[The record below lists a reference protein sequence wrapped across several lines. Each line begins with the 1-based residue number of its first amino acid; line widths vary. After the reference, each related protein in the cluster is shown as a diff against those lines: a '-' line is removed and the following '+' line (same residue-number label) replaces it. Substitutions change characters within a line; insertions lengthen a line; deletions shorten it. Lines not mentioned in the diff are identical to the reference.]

1 MLDGVSGA
9 RVAIIGGGIS
19 GLAAAWFLRQSL
31 GPGAQVVVLE
41 KQPVVGGHLR
51 VSDVAGLPVDEGAES
66 LLARR
71 PEAVDLARAVGLGDD
86 IVHPAAVGAG
96 LWSRGAIVPLPT
108 GTVMGVPADPAQLAG
123 VLTPGEVAAAIAR
136 DASPPGLSVEE
147 DVAIG
152 RLVRSRYG
160 DAVADR
166 LVEPLLGGVYA
177 GRADELSLD
186 ATVPVLGAA
195 VREARTLGEAV
206 AAAGRPGA
214 GPGAAPPATETSR
227 DEPETT
233 SADEPSAGAGGMS
246 RPVRVGGPP
255 YGRAPTPSAALAGTP
270 TDETA
275 AGEPGDAPPE
285 GPEETSADEPSAGA
299 GGMSRPVRVGG
310 PPYGRAPTPSAAAAS
325 PVFAG
330 VVGGVGRLPGAVAAA
345 SGADVRTGV
354 TVRALERTP
363 AGWRLVT
370 GPVPEPSVLEV
381 DAVVVATP
389 AVAAARLLASAA
401 PAAAAEL
408 GAVEAASMAIVTLAL
423 PAGGFPAAPSSS
435 GFLVPPVDGRTV
447 KAVTFSSAKWPWL
460 GGRAGGLVLLRASL
474 GRHGE
479 ARDLQRDDDELVAA
493 ALADVRAATGYA
505 GGVVDSRVT
514 RWGGALPQYAV
525 GHLDRVA
532 RVRAAVDA
540 VPGLAVC
547 GAVYDGVGVAACV
560 GAAREAVGRVAA
572 YLSERR
578 ARIET

>member
-1 MLDGVSGA
+1 MV
-9 RVAIIGGGIS
+9 GGGIS

-31 GPGAQVVVLE
+31 GPAAEIVVLE

-51 VSDVAGLPVDEGAES
+51 VSEVAGLPVDEGAES

-71 PEAVDLARAVGLGDD
+71 PEAVDLVAAVGLGSSV
-86 IVHPAAVGAG
+86 VHPASVGAG
-96 LWSRGAIVPLPT
+96 LWSRGSIVALPA
-108 GTVMGVPADPAQLAG
+108 GTVMGVPADPVGLAG
-123 VLTPGEVAAAIAR
+123 VLTTDEVMKAIAR
-136 DASPPGLSVEE
+136 DALSPLRVEE

-186 ATVPVLGAA
+186 ATVPALGAA
-195 VREARTLGEAV
+195 VRTARSLGEAV
-206 AAAGRPGA
+206 SAVSPDGA
-214 GPGAAPPATETSR
+214 
-227 DEPETT
+227 
-233 SADEPSAGAGGMS
+233 SAGA
-246 RPVRVGGPP
+246 
-255 YGRAPTPSAALAGTP
+255 SA
-270 TDETA
+270 
-275 AGEPGDAPPE
+275 
-285 GPEETSADEPSAGA
+285 
-299 GGMSRPVRVGG
+299 R
-310 PPYGRAPTPSAAAAS
+310 

-330 VVGGVGRLPGAVAAA
+330 LDGGVGRLPGAVAAA

-354 TVRALERTP
+354 TVRSLERT
-363 AGWRLVT
+363 ADGWRLVT
-370 GPVPEPSVLEV
+370 GPVPAPSVLDV
-381 DAVVVATP
+381 DAVVL
-389 AVAAARLLASAA
+389 AVPAAAASRLLGAEV

-408 GAVEAASMAIVTLAL
+408 GSVEAASMAIVTLAL
-423 PAGGFPAAPSSS
+423 PADGFPAAPSSS
-435 GFLVPPVDGRTV
+435 GFLVPPVDGRTI
-447 KAVTFSSAKWPWL
+447 KAVTYSSVKWPWL
-460 GGRAGGLVLLRASL
+460 GGRAEAGGLVLLRASL

-479 ARDLQRDDDELVAA
+479 ARDLQLDDGELAAA
-493 ALADVRAATGYA
+493 ALADVRAATGYSGDVA
-505 GGVVDSRVT
+505 DSRVT

-560 GAAREAVGRVAA
+560 GAARDAAARVVAD
-572 YLSERR
+572 LSERR

>member
-1 MLDGVSGA
+1 MSGA
-9 RVAIIGGGIS
+9 RVAVVGGGIS

-31 GPGAQVVVLE
+31 GPEAQIVVLE

-71 PEAVDLARAVGLGDD
+71 PEAVELARAVGLGDD

-96 LWSRGAIVPLPT
+96 LWSRGSIVPMPA
-108 GTVMGVPADPAQLAG
+108 GTVMGVPADPARLAG
-123 VLTPGEVAAAIAR
+123 VLTAGEVAAAIAR
-136 DASPPGLSVEE
+136 DASPPGLAVDE

-186 ATVPVLGAA
+186 ATVPALGAA
-195 VREARTLGEAV
+195 VRTARTLGEAV
-206 AAAGRPGA
+206 AMAATRPG
-214 GPGAAPPATETSR
+214 GSP
-227 DEPETT
+227 
-233 SADEPSAGAGGMS
+233 AGAGS
-246 RPVRVGGPP
+246 
-255 YGRAPTPSAALAGTP
+255 GTP
-270 TDETA
+270 ASSGSVGT
-275 AGEPGDAPPE
+275 PG
-285 GPEETSADEPSAGA
+285 
-299 GGMSRPVRVGG
+299 
-310 PPYGRAPTPSAAAAS
+310 

-330 VVGGVGRLPGAVAAA
+330 LAGGVGRLPGAVAAA
-345 SGADVRTGV
+345 SGAEVRTGV
-354 TVRALERTP
+354 TVRSIERTP
-363 AGWRLVT
+363 NGWRLVT
-370 GPVPEPSVLEV
+370 GPVPAPSVLEV
-381 DAVVVATP
+381 DAVVMATP
-389 AVAAARLLASAA
+389 AVAAARLLAEAA

-408 GAVEAASMAIVTLAL
+408 GAVKAASMAIVTLAL
-423 PAGGFPAAPSSS
+423 PADGFPAAPSSS
-435 GFLVPPVDGRTV
+435 GFLVPPVERRTV
-447 KAVTFSSAKWPWL
+447 KAVTFSSVKWPWL
-460 GGRAGGLVLLRASL
+460 GERADGMVLLRASL
-474 GRHGE
+474 GRYGE
-479 ARDLQRDDDELVAA
+479 TRDLQRDDGELVAA

-560 GAAREAVGRVAA
+560 GAARAAAGRVAA
-572 YLSERR
+572 SLSERR
-578 ARIET
+578 ARIDT

>member
-1 MLDGVSGA
+1 MSGV
-9 RVAIIGGGIS
+9 RVAVVGGGIS
-19 GLAAAWFLRQSL
+19 GLAAAWFLRQEL
-31 GPGAQVVVLE
+31 GPSAQIVVLE

-51 VSDVAGLPVDEGAES
+51 VSEVAGLPVDEGAES

-71 PEAVDLARAVGLGDD
+71 PEAVDLARATGLGDD
-86 IVHPAAVGAG
+86 VVHPASVGAG
-96 LWSRGAIVPLPT
+96 LWSRGDVVPMPA
-108 GTVMGVPADPAQLAG
+108 GTVMGVPADPAGLGG
-123 VLTPGEVAAAIAR
+123 VLTAGEVAAAIAR
-136 DASPPGLSVEE
+136 DASPPGLAVDE

-186 ATVPVLGAA
+186 ATVPALGAA

-206 AAAGRPGA
+206 AATASAA
-214 GPGAAPPATETSR
+214 GPSAP
-227 DEPETT
+227 
-233 SADEPSAGAGGMS
+233 AG
-246 RPVRVGGPP
+246 
-255 YGRAPTPSAALAGTP
+255 
-270 TDETA
+270 
-275 AGEPGDAPPE
+275 
-285 GPEETSADEPSAGA
+285 
-299 GGMSRPVRVGG
+299 
-310 PPYGRAPTPSAAAAS
+310 

-330 VVGGVGRLPGAVAAA
+330 LAGGVGRLPGAVAAA

-354 TVRALERTP
+354 TVRSLERT
-363 AGWRLVT
+363 AGGWRLVT
-370 GPVPEPSVLEV
+370 GPVPAPVVLEA

-389 AVAAARLLASAA
+389 AAAAARLLATAA

-408 GAVEAASMAIVTLAL
+408 GAVEAASMAIVTVAL
-423 PAGGFPAAPSSS
+423 PADGFPVPPSSS
-435 GFLVPPVDGRTV
+435 GFLVPPVDGRTI
-447 KAVTFSSAKWPWL
+447 KAVTFSSVKWPWL
-460 GGRAGGLVLLRASL
+460 GERAGTDGLVLLRASL

-479 ARDLQRDDDELVAA
+479 AQDLQRDDDELVAA

-505 GGVVDSRVT
+505 GAVADSRVT

-547 GAVYDGVGVAACV
+547 GAVYDGVGVAACI
-560 GAAREAVGRVAA
+560 GSAREAARRVVAALSEGRV
-572 YLSERR
+572 
-578 ARIET
+578 RIES

>member
-1 MLDGVSGA
+1 MLGRVSGV
-9 RVAIIGGGIS
+9 RVAVVGGGIS

-31 GPGAQVVVLE
+31 GPSAQIVVLE

-51 VSDVAGLPVDEGAES
+51 VSEVAGLPVDEGAES

-71 PEAVDLARAVGLGDD
+71 PEAVELARDVGLGDD

-96 LWSRGAIVPLPT
+96 LWSRGSIVALPA
-108 GTVMGVPADPAQLAG
+108 GTVMGVPADPAQLGG
-123 VLTPGEVAAAIAR
+123 VLTAAEMTSAIVR
-136 DASPPGLSVEE
+136 DAADPLSVDG

-186 ATVPVLGAA
+186 ATVPALGAA
-195 VREARTLGEAV
+195 VRTAQSLGEAV
-206 AAAGRPGA
+206 ALTAPRPAGPAPAAG
-214 GPGAAPPATETSR
+214 
-227 DEPETT
+227 
-233 SADEPSAGAGGMS
+233 
-246 RPVRVGGPP
+246 
-255 YGRAPTPSAALAGTP
+255 
-270 TDETA
+270 
-275 AGEPGDAPPE
+275 
-285 GPEETSADEPSAGA
+285 
-299 GGMSRPVRVGG
+299 
-310 PPYGRAPTPSAAAAS
+310 

-330 VVGGVGRLPGAVAAA
+330 LTGGVGRLPGAVVAA
-345 SGADVRTGV
+345 SGAEVRTGV
-354 TVRALERTP
+354 TVRSIERT
-363 AGWRLVT
+363 ADGWRLVT
-370 GPVPEPSVLEV
+370 GPVPEPSVLDV

-408 GAVEAASMAIVTLAL
+408 GGVEAASMAIVTLAL

-447 KAVTFSSAKWPWL
+447 KAVTYSSVKWPWL
-460 GGRAGGLVLLRASL
+460 GGRAEAGGLVLLRASL

-479 ARDLQRDDDELVAA
+479 ARDLQRDDDDLVAA

-532 RVRAAVDA
+532 RIRAAVEP

-560 GAAREAVGRVAA
+560 GAAHDAAGRVAA

>member
-1 MLDGVSGA
+1 MSGV
-9 RVAIIGGGIS
+9 RVAVVGGGIS

-31 GPGAQVVVLE
+31 GASAQIVVLE

-71 PEAVDLARAVGLGDD
+71 PEAVELARDVGLGDD

-96 LWSRGAIVPLPT
+96 LWSRGSIVALPA
-108 GTVMGVPADPAQLAG
+108 GTVMGVPADPARLTG
-123 VLTPGEVAAAIAR
+123 VLTPAEMTAAIVR
-136 DASPPGLSVEE
+136 DAADPLSVDG

-186 ATVPVLGAA
+186 ATVPALGAA
-195 VREARTLGEAV
+195 ARTAQSLGEAV
-206 AAAGRPGA
+206 SAVAAGP
-214 GPGAAPPATETSR
+214 
-227 DEPETT
+227 
-233 SADEPSAGAGGMS
+233 PSA
-246 RPVRVGGPP
+246 
-255 YGRAPTPSAALAGTP
+255 
-270 TDETA
+270 
-275 AGEPGDAPPE
+275 PG
-285 GPEETSADEPSAGA
+285 
-299 GGMSRPVRVGG
+299 
-310 PPYGRAPTPSAAAAS
+310 SAAAPAS
-325 PVFAG
+325 AAAPGSAAAPASAGPVFAG
-330 VVGGVGRLPGAVAAA
+330 LTGGVGRLPGAVAAA
-345 SGADVRTGV
+345 SGAEVRTGV
-354 TVRALERTP
+354 TVRSIERTP
-363 AGWRLVT
+363 DGWRLVT

-401 PAAAAEL
+401 PVAAAEL
-408 GAVEAASMAIVTLAL
+408 GGVEAASMAIVTLAL
-423 PAGGFPAAPSSS
+423 PAGGFPTAPSTS
-435 GFLVPPVDGRTV
+435 GFLVPPVDGRTI
-447 KAVTFSSAKWPWL
+447 KAVTYSSVKWPWL

-479 ARDLQRDDDELVAA
+479 ARALQRDDDELVAA
-493 ALADVRAATGYA
+493 ALADVRGATGYA

-532 RVRAAVDA
+532 RIRAAVEP

-547 GAVYDGVGVAACV
+547 GAVYDGVGIAACV
-560 GAAREAVGRVAA
+560 GAARDAAGRVGA

>member
-1 MLDGVSGA
+1 MSGV
-9 RVAIIGGGIS
+9 RVAVVGGGIS

-31 GPGAQVVVLE
+31 GPDAEIVVLE

-51 VSDVAGLPVDEGAES
+51 VSEVAGLPVDEGAES

-71 PEAVDLARAVGLGDD
+71 PEAVDLAVAVGLGDD

-96 LWSRGAIVPLPT
+96 LWSRGEIVPLPV
-108 GTVMGVPADPAQLAG
+108 GTVMGVPADPARLAG
-123 VLTPGEVAAAIAR
+123 LLTPSEVARAEALDAR
-136 DASPPGLSVEE
+136 GDAGLPVAE

-186 ATVPVLGAA
+186 ATVPALGAA
-195 VREARTLGEAV
+195 ARTARTLREAV
-206 AAAGRPGA
+206 ATVTSGGAAGN
-214 GPGAAPPATETSR
+214 GPGRGSGTPASSGGATS
-227 DEPETT
+227 
-233 SADEPSAGAGGMS
+233 
-246 RPVRVGGPP
+246 GGP
-255 YGRAPTPSAALAGTP
+255 G
-270 TDETA
+270 
-275 AGEPGDAPPE
+275 
-285 GPEETSADEPSAGA
+285 
-299 GGMSRPVRVGG
+299 
-310 PPYGRAPTPSAAAAS
+310 

-330 VVGGVGRLPGAVAAA
+330 LAGGVGRLPGAVAVA
-345 SGADVRTGV
+345 SRADVRTGV
-354 TVRALERTP
+354 TVRSVERT
-363 AGWRLVT
+363 ADGWRLVT
-370 GPVPEPSVLEV
+370 GPVPAPSVLDV

-389 AVAAARLLASAA
+389 AVAAARVLASAA

-408 GAVEAASMAIVTLAL
+408 GGVEAASMAIVTLAL
-423 PAGGFPAAPSSS
+423 PADGFPAAPSSS
-435 GFLVPPVDGRTV
+435 GFLVPPIDGRTI

-479 ARDLQRDDDELVAA
+479 ARDLQRDDGELVEA

-505 GGVVDSRVT
+505 GSVVDSRVT

-532 RVRAAVDA
+532 RVRAAVEA

-560 GAAREAVGRVAA
+560 GAARDAAGRVAA

>member
-1 MLDGVSGA
+1 MLVRVSGV
-9 RVAIIGGGIS
+9 RVAVVGGGIS
-19 GLAAAWFLRQSL
+19 GLAAAWFLRQAL
-31 GPGAQVVVLE
+31 GPSAEIVVLE

-71 PEAVDLARAVGLGDD
+71 PEAVDLARAVGLADD
-86 IVHPAAVGAG
+86 VVHPGAGVGAG
-96 LWSRGAIVPLPT
+96 LWSRGSIVPLPA
-108 GTVMGVPADPAQLAG
+108 GTVMGVPADPARLAG
-123 VLTPGEVAAAIAR
+123 LLTPSEVVAALSL
-136 DASPPGLSVEE
+136 DADEGAGLPVVG

-186 ATVPVLGAA
+186 ATVPALGAA
-195 VREARTLGEAV
+195 VRTARTLREAV
-206 AAAGRPGA
+206 AAV
-214 GPGAAPPATETSR
+214 TSG
-227 DEPETT
+227 
-233 SADEPSAGAGGMS
+233 GAGGAGS
-246 RPVRVGGPP
+246 ATPASSGDTAARAPSGSAEPSGSAASGGALGVPLPVRVGGPP
-255 YGRAPTPSAALAGTP
+255 YGRAPT
-270 TDETA
+270 TA
-275 AGEPGDAPPE
+275 AQ
-285 GPEETSADEPSAGA
+285 T
-299 GGMSRPVRVGG
+299 
-310 PPYGRAPTPSAAAAS
+310 TAAQ

-330 VVGGVGRLPGAVAAA
+330 LTGGVGRLPAAVAAA

-354 TVRALERTP
+354 TVRSIERT
-363 AGWRLVT
+363 ADGWRLVM
-370 GPVPEPSVLEV
+370 GPVPAPSTLEV

-389 AVAAARLLASAA
+389 AAAAARLLAPVV

-408 GAVEAASMAIVTLAL
+408 GGVEAASMAIVTLAL
-423 PAGGFPAAPSSS
+423 PADGFPLPPSSS
-435 GFLVPPVDGRTV
+435 GFLVPPVDGRTI
-447 KAVTFSSAKWPWL
+447 KAVTYSSVKWPWL
-460 GGRAGGLVLLRASL
+460 GGRAGDLVLLRASL

-479 ARDLQRDDDELVAA
+479 AQDLQRDDAELVAA

-505 GGVVDSRVT
+505 GAVVDSRVT

-560 GAAREAVGRVAA
+560 GAARAAAGRVAA
-572 YLSERR
+572 ALSEGRV
-578 ARIET
+578 RIES

>member
-1 MLDGVSGA
+1 MLGRVIDV
-9 RVAIIGGGIS
+9 RVAVVGGGIS

-31 GPGAQVVVLE
+31 GPSAEIVVLE

-71 PEAVDLARAVGLGDD
+71 PEAVDLAVAVGLGDD
-86 IVHPAAVGAG
+86 VVHPAAVGAG
-96 LWSRGAIVPLPT
+96 LWSRGAILPLPA

-123 VLTPGEVAAAIAR
+123 VLTVAEMTAAIAR
-136 DASPPGLSVEE
+136 DASYPQLRVEE

-186 ATVPVLGAA
+186 ATVPALGAA
-195 VREARTLGEAV
+195 VRTARTLGEAV
-206 AAAGRPGA
+206 AAA
-214 GPGAAPPATETSR
+214 AASPAS
-227 DEPETT
+227 
-233 SADEPSAGAGGMS
+233 
-246 RPVRVGGPP
+246 
-255 YGRAPTPSAALAGTP
+255 
-270 TDETA
+270 
-275 AGEPGDAPPE
+275 
-285 GPEETSADEPSAGA
+285 
-299 GGMSRPVRVGG
+299 
-310 PPYGRAPTPSAAAAS
+310 SAAAG

-330 VVGGVGRLPGAVAAA
+330 LTGGVGRLPGAVAVA

-354 TVRALERTP
+354 TVRSLERTP
-363 AGWRLVT
+363 TGWRLVT
-370 GPVPEPSVLEV
+370 GPVPEPTVLDV

-389 AVAAARLLASAA
+389 AVAAARLLAEAA

-408 GAVEAASMAIVTLAL
+408 GGVEAASMAIVTLAL
-423 PAGGFPAAPSSS
+423 PADGFPAAPSST
-435 GFLVPPVDGRTV
+435 GFLVPPVDGRTI
-447 KAVTFSSAKWPWL
+447 KAVTFSSVKWPWL

-505 GGVVDSRVT
+505 GAVADSRVT

-547 GAVYDGVGVAACV
+547 GAVYDGVGVAACI
-560 GAAREAVGRVAA
+560 GSARDAAARIVTGVAA
-572 YLSERR
+572 YLSDRR

>member
-1 MLDGVSGA
+1 MLGRVIDV
-9 RVAIIGGGIS
+9 RVAVVGGGIS

-31 GPGAQVVVLE
+31 GPDAEIVVLE

-71 PEAVDLARAVGLGDD
+71 PEAVDLAVAVGLGDD
-86 IVHPAAVGAG
+86 VVHPASVGAG
-96 LWSRGAIVPLPT
+96 LWSRGAIVPLPA

-123 VLTPGEVAAAIAR
+123 VLTVAEMTAAIAR
-136 DASPPGLSVEE
+136 DASYPQLRVEE

-186 ATVPVLGAA
+186 ATVPALGAA
-195 VREARTLGEAV
+195 VRTARTLGEAV
-206 AAAGRPGA
+206 AAAS
-214 GPGAAPPATETSR
+214 PGAA
-227 DEPETT
+227 
-233 SADEPSAGAGGMS
+233 AGAG
-246 RPVRVGGPP
+246 
-255 YGRAPTPSAALAGTP
+255 
-270 TDETA
+270 
-275 AGEPGDAPPE
+275 
-285 GPEETSADEPSAGA
+285 
-299 GGMSRPVRVGG
+299 
-310 PPYGRAPTPSAAAAS
+310 

-330 VVGGVGRLPGAVAAA
+330 LTGGVGRLPGAVAAA

-354 TVRALERTP
+354 TVRSVERT
-363 AGWRLVT
+363 ADGWRLVI
-370 GPVPEPSVLEV
+370 GPVPEPSVLDV

-389 AVAAARLLASAA
+389 AVAAARLLADAA

-408 GAVEAASMAIVTLAL
+408 GGVEAASMAIVTLAL
-423 PAGGFPAAPSSS
+423 PADGFPAAPSST
-435 GFLVPPVDGRTV
+435 GFLVPPVDGRTI
-447 KAVTFSSAKWPWL
+447 KAVTFSSVKWPWL

-479 ARDLQRDDDELVAA
+479 ASDLQRDDDELVAA

-505 GGVVDSRVT
+505 GAVADSRVT

-540 VPGLAVC
+540 LPGLAVC
-547 GAVYDGVGVAACV
+547 GAVYDGVGLAACV
-560 GAAREAVGRVAA
+560 GAAHDAASGVAA
-572 YLSERR
+572 YLSDRR